1 MGAAAGGRAR
11 PEQGRANGAPH
22 ADGQPEAGARSGD
35 IAAEARFLQ
44 AWEQRLLPFPTNAG
58 YITRVRQIRR
68 AFGGRLGVSE
78 FARAMP
84 VNS

>member
-11 PEQGRANGAPH
+11 PEQGRLGGAPN
-22 ADGQPEAGARSGD
+22 ADRQPEAGAQRGD
-35 IAAEARFLQ
+35 IASEARFLQ

-68 AFGGRLGVSE
+68 SHGGT
-78 FARAMP
+78 A
-84 VNS
+84 